1 MISLRFELTENNK
14 KTFDVEQAVKS
25 SNVIVSRKNKEKKS
39 QLFKFNQ
46 LLAIDQTSLNITK
59 IQIDLKNQS
68 SSESIE
74 LVNLKE
80 ANILSNDQKRTKKLI
95 NKYAQIVWENENMK
109 KFSSFHAKFLINLI
123 KSIYV
128 N

>member
-95 NKYAQIVWENENMK
+95 NKYAQIV
-109 KFSSFHAKFLINLI
+109 
-123 KSIYV
+123 
-128 N
+128 